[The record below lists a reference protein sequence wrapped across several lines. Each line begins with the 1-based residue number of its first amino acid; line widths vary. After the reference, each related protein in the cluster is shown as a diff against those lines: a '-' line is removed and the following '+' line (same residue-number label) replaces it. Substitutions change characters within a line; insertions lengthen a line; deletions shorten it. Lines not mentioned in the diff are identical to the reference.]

1 MKLIKQRV
9 AANAKNMRMALQLFE
24 IAFDDL
30 FDDLKN
36 VPEFRDHPSS
46 QQAMRSVIVELVSD
60 IIKVAYQIEKGM
72 K

>member
-1 MKLIKQRV
+1 MKITKQRV
-9 AANAKNMRMALQLFE
+9 ATNAKNMRMALQLLE
-24 IAFDDL
+24 IA

-46 QQAMRSVIVELVSD
+46 HQTMRSLIVELVSD
-60 IIKVAYQIEKGM
+60 TIKVAYQIEKET